1 MKNRSAST
9 HGFALVIA
17 LSLMAFMLLL
27 ILSITT
33 LVRVETQSSNIQL
46 AQLEARMNAQ
56 LGAMIALGD
65 LQRYTGPD
73 QRVTARA
80 DILLAPGL
88 SGPTGQERWTGVWSS
103 KANTSDPL
111 DVTDGLQAHQPK
123 WLVSGQNPDAY
134 SAVVGDTADLATAGK
149 SVIDKSAATTDDTV
163 KAPKVEILGENNVL
177 EGHYAYWVSDE
188 GVKARVNMA
197 DPFLDSGTFNPSDP
211 YSDEA
216 YYRTAMA
223 QVADPTAVS
232 NSAGVQL
239 LTGTSSRWK
248 DETQDPDKIS
258 SLKNIPMFLED
269 DLPSGTDLDKV
280 NREFFHDFT
289 VHSSGVLANTKDGGL
304 KRDLSTA
311 LLALPGDLKDELLFE
326 PLDESPS
333 LGDPGGPKWEQLAD
347 YFRAAQSGSLVVND
361 KVKLRMPTA
370 EQVGI
375 APVVTRWNF
384 LFFPF
389 AAYLG
394 SPLDEWLQS
403 SYEYSLG
410 VFPLITLWNPYDHD
424 LDLPSIGVECEFG
437 DNAVIRVG
445 NKTSTTNTCTLDQMA
460 KYYDGIT
467 NRWGLRF
474 VTEATTIPAG
484 RAITFTPPLNSYYD
498 RDDPTNNVLK
508 PGSEGELVNGFFS
521 SPRTGSGGGE
531 FYQDALPDPETGKRE
546 PWKLKQKPSV
556 TTLSLL
562 RDGNDIGLNQQVV
575 NLYDLSTDSDFDETG
590 ANLFKALSFRGMET
604 TVKNMNIW
612 TTRLNKAFNGGNVLL
627 TELPQNFSDV
637 VQGKGASVNAPM
649 QAPGIDY
656 IDLGLWPRSNHICGV
671 SAAMKFPLTKYDEDD
686 ELPTHLTF
694 NQNFTSPI
702 FNQSIRSKFTYNNTN
717 RYDLYTIGPE
727 SSWGVR
733 TRWENFVRGTDETYS
748 KVGLSNDSAGNDSA
762 IFYEIPTR
770 PILGIGQLM
779 QANLINVWQISDGL
793 FNNPSNAN
801 RATWGTNRQQ
811 AYAIPLY
818 AIGNSNNHFEIP
830 LDQTKNKLSE
840 LINGNEAVG
849 VNYDYSYELNAAL
862 WDGFFFSGYDGTTGP
877 LPNSKLQL
885 WDESVDLADEKTAAA
900 SLMSQGAFNINSTS
914 TAAWES
920 ILGAMREVAV
930 IGNKGVQD
938 SAQQKHN
945 FSRAIEPWN
954 DSAGIIPSSIYAAS
968 NNAQKKDTLI
978 SGFRSL
984 TDGQIKE
991 LASAIVEEI
1000 RARSSAVQRGVE
1012 GGEPVSHPFLTL
1024 ADFINRSLRHDD
1036 DTYKRRGALQAAI
1049 DKTSING
1056 LQAGNTGLW
1065 EAPDLKPVPNFGQGD
1080 LELEERPL
1088 SEGLSAFFM
1097 QADVLNKI
1105 GSMLHARSDT
1115 FTVRS
1120 YGSAQNE
1127 INGSVDSQAYYEITV
1142 QRLPT
1147 YLDASLDSWELPVEG
1162 APSLNNYFGR
1172 RYTIISERWLN
1183 GENI

>member
-1 MKNRSAST
+1 
-9 HGFALVIA
+9 
-17 LSLMAFMLLL
+17 L

-33 LVRVETQSSNIQL
+33 LVRVETQTANTQL
-46 AQLEARMNAQ
+46 SQLEARMNAK
-56 LGAMIALGD
+56 LGAMVALGD

-73 QRVTARA
+73 QRVTARS

-88 SGPTGQERWTGVWSS
+88 SGPAGQQRWTGVWSS
-103 KANTSDPL
+103 KANIGDSL
-111 DVTDGLQAHQPK
+111 DAIDGLNNRQPK
-123 WLVSGQNPDAY
+123 WLVSGLDPDAY
-134 SAVVGDTADLATAGK
+134 SLVVGDTADLATVGK
-149 SVIDKSAATTDDTV
+149 SVIDKSASSTDDTV
-163 KAPKVEILGENNVL
+163 KAPKVEILGDNNAPA
-177 EGHYAYWVSDE
+177 GHYAYWVSDE

-197 DPFLDSGTFNPSDP
+197 DPHLVSADP
-211 YSDEA
+211 PAEA
-216 YYRTAMA
+216 EYYRTAMA

-232 NSAGVQL
+232 NSVGEQL
-239 LTGTSSRWK
+239 LTSTSSRWK
-248 DETQDPDKIS
+248 DGAQDPGKIG

-269 DLPSGTDLDKV
+269 DLPSGTDLDEV

-289 VHSSGVLANTKDGGL
+289 VHSSGVLADTKDGGL

-311 LLALPGDLKDELLFE
+311 LIALPEDLKDELLFE

-347 YFRAAQSGSLVVND
+347 YFRTAQSGSFVVND

-370 EQVGI
+370 EGVGI

-394 SPLDEWLQS
+394 SPLDEWRQS

-424 LDLPSIGVECEFG
+424 LDLPSIGVECEFAK
-437 DNAVIRVG
+437 DAVIRVG
-445 NKTSTTNTCTLDQMA
+445 DKSSSANTCTLDQMA
-460 KYYDGIT
+460 KYYGGIT

-484 RAITFTPPLNSYYD
+484 RAITFTPLLNSYYD

-508 PGSEGELVNGFFS
+508 PGSQGELVNGFFS
-521 SPRTGSGGGE
+521 RPNPGSGGGE
-531 FYQDALPDPETGKRE
+531 FYQDADDRK

-562 RDGNDIGLNQQVV
+562 RDGKDIGLNQQVV
-575 NLYDLSTDSDFDETG
+575 NLYDLSTNSDFDETG
-590 ANLFKALSFRGMET
+590 VNLFKALTFRGMPSS
-604 TVKNMNIW
+604 VMNMNIW
-612 TTRLNKAFNGGNVLL
+612 TTRLNKAINAGNNVLL
-627 TELPQNFSDV
+627 TDPPQNFSDV
-637 VQGKGASVNAPM
+637 VQGEGASVNAPI
-649 QAPGIDY
+649 QAPRIDY

-671 SAAMKFPLTKYDEDD
+671 SAAMKFPLTKYDEDN

-702 FNQSIRSKFTYNNTN
+702 FNQSIRSKITYNNSN
-717 RYDLYTIGPE
+717 RYDLYTRGPV
-727 SSWGVR
+727 SSWSDR
-733 TRWENFVRGTDETYS
+733 TKWRNYLSGTDETYS
-748 KVGLSNDSAGNDSA
+748 KVGLSNDFNGNDSA

-770 PILGIGQLM
+770 PILGVGQLM

-793 FNNPSNAN
+793 FNNSGNAN
-801 RATWGTNRQQ
+801 ITTWGTNRQQ

-830 LDQTKNKLSE
+830 LDQTKDKLSG
-840 LINGNEAVG
+840 LINGNEAIG

-862 WDGFFFSGYDGTTGP
+862 WDGFFFSGYDGTTSP

-885 WDESVDLADEKTAAA
+885 WDEGVGLAGLTDEKTAAA
-900 SLMSQGAFNINSTS
+900 NLMSQGAFNINSTS

-945 FSRAIEPWN
+945 YSRAIEPWDN
-954 DSAGIIPSSIYAAS
+954 SAGIIPSSIDDAITDPTD
-968 NNAQKKDTLI
+968 AQKKDTLI

-991 LASAIVEEI
+991 LASAIVEEV
-1000 RARSSAVQRGVE
+1000 RARSSAVQLDE
-1012 GGEPVSHPFLTL
+1012 GGEPVRHPFLTL

-1049 DKTSING
+1049 DNTSING

-1147 YLDASLDSWELPVEG
+1147 YLDASLDSWELPGEG
-1162 APSLNNYFGR
+1162 VLSLNNYFGR
-1172 RYTIISERWLN
+1172 RYKIISERWLN
-1183 GENI
+1183 VENI

>member
-1 MKNRSAST
+1 
-9 HGFALVIA
+9 
-17 LSLMAFMLLL
+17 
-27 ILSITT
+27 
-33 LVRVETQSSNIQL
+33 
-46 AQLEARMNAQ
+46 
-56 LGAMIALGD
+56 
-65 LQRYTGPD
+65 
-73 QRVTARA
+73 
-80 DILLAPGL
+80 
-88 SGPTGQERWTGVWSS
+88 
-103 KANTSDPL
+103 
-111 DVTDGLQAHQPK
+111 
-123 WLVSGQNPDAY
+123 
-134 SAVVGDTADLATAGK
+134 
-149 SVIDKSAATTDDTV
+149 
-163 KAPKVEILGENNVL
+163 
-177 EGHYAYWVSDE
+177 
-188 GVKARVNMA
+188 
-197 DPFLDSGTFNPSDP
+197 
-211 YSDEA
+211 
-216 YYRTAMA
+216 
-223 QVADPTAVS
+223 
-232 NSAGVQL
+232 
-239 LTGTSSRWK
+239 
-248 DETQDPDKIS
+248 
-258 SLKNIPMFLED
+258 
-269 DLPSGTDLDKV
+269 
-280 NREFFHDFT
+280 
-289 VHSSGVLANTKDGGL
+289 
-304 KRDLSTA
+304 
-311 LLALPGDLKDELLFE
+311 
-326 PLDESPS
+326 
-333 LGDPGGPKWEQLAD
+333 
-347 YFRAAQSGSLVVND
+347 
-361 KVKLRMPTA
+361 
-370 EQVGI
+370 
-375 APVVTRWNF
+375 
-384 LFFPF
+384 
-389 AAYLG
+389 
-394 SPLDEWLQS
+394 
-403 SYEYSLG
+403 
-410 VFPLITLWNPYDHD
+410 
-424 LDLPSIGVECEFG
+424 
-437 DNAVIRVG
+437 
-445 NKTSTTNTCTLDQMA
+445 MA
-460 KYYDGIT
+460 KYYGGIT

-498 RDDPTNNVLK
+498 RVDPTNNVLK
-508 PGSEGELVNGFFS
+508 PGSDGELVNGFFS
-521 SPRTGSGGGE
+521 SPKPGLLGNQRE
-531 FYQDALPDPETGKRE
+531 FYQDALPDPETGKRD
-546 PWKLKQKPSV
+546 PWKLKLKPSV

-590 ANLFKALSFRGMET
+590 ANLFKALSFRGMST
-604 TVKNMNIW
+604 SVKNMNIW
-612 TTRLNKAFNGGNVLL
+612 TTRLNKAFVGGNVPL
-627 TELPQNFSDV
+627 TDDPLTFSDA
-637 VQGKGASVNAPM
+637 VQGKGASVSAPM

-656 IDLGLWPRSNHICGV
+656 IDLGKWPRSNHICGV
-671 SAAMKFPLTKYDEDD
+671 SAAMKFPLTKYDEDF

-702 FNQSIRSKFTYNNTN
+702 FNQSIRSIITYNSTN
-717 RYDLYTIGPE
+717 RYDLYTKGPVY
-727 SSWGVR
+727 SWGDR
-733 TRWENFVRGTDETYS
+733 TRSKNYLSGTDDTYS
-748 KVGLSNDSAGNDSA
+748 KVGLSNDFDGNDSA

-793 FNNPSNAN
+793 FNNPVNAE

-830 LDQTKNKLSE
+830 LDQTKDKLSG
-840 LINGNEAVG
+840 LINDNEAIG

-885 WDESVDLADEKTAAA
+885 WDESVDLAGLADEKTAAA

-938 SAQQKHN
+938 PAQQKHN
-945 FSRAIEPWN
+945 FSRAIEPLN
-954 DSAGIIPSSIYAAS
+954 DSAGILPGSIDDAS
-968 NNAQKKDTLI
+968 TDAQKDTLI

-1000 RARSSAVQRGVE
+1000 RARSSAVQLDE
-1012 GGEPVSHPFLTL
+1012 GGEPVRHPFLTL
-1024 ADFINRSLRHDD
+1024 ADFINRSLRHVD

-1049 DKTSING
+1049 DNTSING

-1065 EAPDLKPVPNFGQGD
+1065 EAPDLKPVPNFGQGN

-1147 YLDASLDSWELPVEG
+1147 YLDASLDSWELPGEG
-1162 APSLNNYFGR
+1162 ALSLNNYFGR
-1172 RYTIISERWLN
+1172 RYKIISERWLN
-1183 GENI
+1183 VENI

>member
-149 SVIDKSAATTDDTV
+149 SVIDKSAPTADETV
-163 KAPKVEILGENNVL
+163 KAPKVAILGANDSVV
-177 EGHYAYWVSDE
+177 GHYAYWVSDE
-188 GVKARVNMA
+188 GIKARVNLA
-197 DPFLDSGTFNPSDP
+197 DPHLESSDR
-211 YSDEA
+211 DA
-216 YYRTAMA
+216 LYYRNAMA

-269 DLPSGTDLDKV
+269 DLPSGTDLDGV

-289 VHSSGVLANTKDGGL
+289 VHSSGVLANAKDGGL

-347 YFRAAQSGSLVVND
+347 YFRTAQSGSLVVND
-361 KVKLRMPTA
+361 KIKLRMPTA

-424 LDLPSIGVECEFG
+424 LDLPSIGVECEFAT
-437 DNAVIRVG
+437 DAVIRVG
-445 NKTSTTNTCTLDQMA
+445 NKFSSANTCTLDQMA

-521 SPRTGSGGGE
+521 SPKPGSGDGE
-531 FYQDALPDPETGKRE
+531 FYQNGTSRQ
-546 PWKLKQKPSV
+546 PWPLKKNPSV

-562 RDGNDIGLNQQVV
+562 RDGKDIGLNQQVV

-590 ANLFKALSFRGMET
+590 VNLFKALTFRGMPSS
-604 TVKNMNIW
+604 VKNMNIS
-612 TTRLNKAFNGGNVLL
+612 TTRLNKAFIGGDVLL
-627 TELPQNFSDV
+627 TDLPQNFSDV
-637 VQGKGASVNAPM
+637 VQGEGASVNAPM

-656 IDLGLWPRSNHICGV
+656 IDLGLWPRSNYICGV
-671 SAAMKFPLTKYDEDD
+671 SAAMKFPLTKYDEEK

-702 FNQSIRSKFTYNNTN
+702 FNQSFRSKITYNNTN
-717 RYDLYTIGPE
+717 RYDLYTRGPVLQ
-727 SSWGVR
+727 WNDR
-733 TRWENFVRGTDETYS
+733 TKWENYISGTDGTYS
-748 KVGLSNDSAGNDSA
+748 EVGLSNDSSGNDSA

-793 FNNPSNAN
+793 FNNPTNAN

-830 LDQTKNKLSE
+830 LDQTKDKLSG
-840 LINGNEAVG
+840 LINGNEAIG

-885 WDESVDLADEKTAAA
+885 WDEGVGLAGLADEKTAAA
-900 SLMSQGAFNINSTS
+900 NLMNQGAFNINSTS

-938 SAQQKHN
+938 PAQQKHN
-945 FSRAIEPWN
+945 FSRAIEPLY
-954 DSAGIIPSSIYAAS
+954 DSAGILPSSIDAAS
-968 NNAQKKDTLI
+968 TDAQKDTLI

-991 LASAIVEEI
+991 LASAIVEEV
-1000 RARSSAVQRGVE
+1000 RARSSAVQLDE
-1012 GGEPVSHPFLTL
+1012 GGDPVSHPFLTL
-1024 ADFINRSLRHDD
+1024 ADFINRSLRHVD

-1049 DKTSING
+1049 DNTSING

-1080 LELEERPL
+1080 LELEQRPL

-1172 RYTIISERWLN
+1172 RYKIISERWLN

>member
-123 WLVSGQNPDAY
+123 WLVSGQNPDVY

-149 SVIDKSAATTDDTV
+149 SVIDKSAPTADETV
-163 KAPKVEILGENNVL
+163 KAPKVAILGANDSVV
-177 EGHYAYWVSDE
+177 GHYAYWVSDE
-188 GVKARVNMA
+188 GIKARVNLA
-197 DPFLDSGTFNPSDP
+197 DPHLESSDR
-211 YSDEA
+211 DA
-216 YYRTAMA
+216 LYYRNAMA

-269 DLPSGTDLDKV
+269 DLPSGTDLDGV

-289 VHSSGVLANTKDGGL
+289 VHSSGVLANAKDGGL

-347 YFRAAQSGSLVVND
+347 YFRTAQSGSLVVND
-361 KVKLRMPTA
+361 KIKLRMPTA

-394 SPLDEWLQS
+394 SSLDEWLQS

-424 LDLPSIGVECEFG
+424 LDLPSIGVECEFAT
-437 DNAVIRVG
+437 DAVIRVG
-445 NKTSTTNTCTLDQMA
+445 NKFSSANTCTLDQMA

-521 SPRTGSGGGE
+521 SPKPGSGDGE
-531 FYQDALPDPETGKRE
+531 FYQNGTSRQ
-546 PWKLKQKPSV
+546 PWPLKKNPSV

-562 RDGNDIGLNQQVV
+562 RDGKDIGLNQQVV

-590 ANLFKALSFRGMET
+590 VNLFKALTFRGMPSS
-604 TVKNMNIW
+604 VKNMNIW
-612 TTRLNKAFNGGNVLL
+612 TTRLNKAFNGGDVLL
-627 TELPQNFSDV
+627 TDLPQNFSDV
-637 VQGKGASVNAPM
+637 VQGEGASVNAPM

-656 IDLGLWPRSNHICGV
+656 IDLGLWPRSNYICGV
-671 SAAMKFPLTKYDEDD
+671 SAAMKFPLTKYDEEK

-702 FNQSIRSKFTYNNTN
+702 FNQSFRSKITYNNTN
-717 RYDLYTIGPE
+717 RYDLYTRGPVLQ
-727 SSWGVR
+727 WNDR
-733 TRWENFVRGTDETYS
+733 TKWENYISGTDETYS
-748 KVGLSNDSAGNDSA
+748 EVGLSNDSSGNDSA

-793 FNNPSNAN
+793 FNNPTNAN

-830 LDQTKNKLSE
+830 LDQTKDKLSG
-840 LINGNEAVG
+840 LINGNEAIG

-885 WDESVDLADEKTAAA
+885 WDEGVGLAGLADEKTAAA
-900 SLMSQGAFNINSTS
+900 NLMNQGAFNINSTS

-938 SAQQKHN
+938 PAQQKHN
-945 FSRAIEPWN
+945 FSRAIEPLY
-954 DSAGIIPSSIYAAS
+954 DSAGILPSSIDAAS
-968 NNAQKKDTLI
+968 TDAQKDTLI

-991 LASAIVEEI
+991 LASAIVEEV
-1000 RARSSAVQRGVE
+1000 RARSSAVQLDE
-1012 GGEPVSHPFLTL
+1012 GGDPVSHPFLTL
-1024 ADFINRSLRHDD
+1024 ADFINRSLRHVD

-1049 DKTSING
+1049 DNTSING

-1080 LELEERPL
+1080 LELEQRPL

-1172 RYTIISERWLN
+1172 RYKIISERWLN